1 MSHEQNID
9 DILKL
14 LKESVTQSSDETPST
29 DENKKKT
36 NAVSENS
43 LKKQLKNQY
52 ASQAIETEAEQVS
65 SDSYALDQDFLK
77 EMGVKEE
84 KKTSTRVSAS
94 PKSKKVKTAVATKEA
109 IEQERPV
116 VAQSEPSTHEV
127 TKTETVFESIE
138 SVEENDRMDI
148 APWEIAEEKIEL
160 QTDSKN
166 CEKTI
171 ADTAVMEVSED
182 EEEREVVDSEELEWI
197 PKPTEESVQETKAE
211 QLEGTLEHIDPLP
224 LAKQISNTIPQN
236 DEDEIEYQE
245 FPEIQAVSMTEW
257 MRDYESD
264 EEQEAVSVTEDTVV
278 ELIPEDLFTEGTI
291 KEDAAKELNDS
302 VFDLMIRLGCE
313 DELDELTSEEISE
326 EFLEDFDDLSSQ
338 DKDEFQSE
346 EQIDDIR
353 ERYRRQS
360 VLGMLRLLLAGAL
373 TILLFF
379 YDTLPLFGAD
389 FGGLTNY
396 RDYPG
401 AYLLIG
407 TQILLLCAIC
417 QWKALID
424 GIKRLFTL
432 RANLFSMVSLL
443 LIATIGYDIVMVVA
457 VTTSLP
463 IVFHFLCALALFCAQ
478 ISDFS
483 LLRREIKIF
492 SVYSSISYKYTLKA
506 DIGKHSM
513 AQKMY
518 NGGLDSQRKVFFPA
532 YVEFPRGLFRSIR
545 ENGKE
550 NRIYGVLIFPVL
562 FLSLIAAVLGIL
574 LEESIEIAC
583 VSAMTVLLV
592 ALPLGTM
599 LSEIVP
605 LCASATSLK
614 KRGIALTG
622 KETIEKYAQ
631 GDVVIF
637 RDLHLFRKC
646 NAKDTGMV
654 FYEQAQATRI
664 LGCLQLLYTHLGGPM
679 ASVFENVPE
688 SYRCQEIH
696 IRRITKNGIEAF
708 VDRKH
713 ILLVGTHTFMRRY
726 GLHFPND
733 NKQLGRS
740 TLCVSLDGKQSA
752 KISVKYSQEPIFEML
767 VERLAEEKIHCVIET
782 FDPLIHT
789 EMIASTRTLGHTP
802 VSVIHK
808 NTDDMKYAKRA
819 SLRRNEPVDLVV
831 VSSRLKLCEA
841 LIWCKRLIRIQRNA
855 NYLMGLLSFL
865 GLSLAA
871 VLLCVGGMSLVNQY
885 WLLLWIGLTNL
896 FLGIFVRKDLPK
908 KHYFTVATLRRQL
921 EQEERKK
928 KANTSKKEMRKNQN
942 S

>member
-14 LKESVTQSSDETPST
+14 LKESVNRSSEETPST
-29 DENKKKT
+29 DEKIKKT
-36 NAVSENS
+36 NDLPENS

-52 ASQAIETEAEQVS
+52 ASEMSETDTAQVS
-65 SDSYALDQDFLK
+65 LDSYALDQDFLK
-77 EMGVKEE
+77 EMSVRED
-84 KKTSTRVSAS
+84 KKTSSRVSSS
-94 PKSKKVKTAVATKEA
+94 PKSRKVKAAVATKESA
-109 IEQERPV
+109 AQEIRMV
-116 VAQSEPSTHEV
+116 DQSEISTDDV
-127 TKTETVFESIE
+127 TETKPIPESFE
-138 SVEENDRMDI
+138 SVEKNTSSDI
-148 APWEIAEEKIEL
+148 VLWEISEEE
-160 QTDSKN
+160 
-166 CEKTI
+166 
-171 ADTAVMEVSED
+171 TAVQ
-182 EEEREVVDSEELEWI
+182 EEEDQEIIDLKESEEY
-197 PKPTEESVQETKAE
+197 VQETKAE
-211 QLEGTLEHIDPLP
+211 PTLANIASSHLTQQTSDTEQPN
-224 LAKQISNTIPQN
+224 A
-236 DEDEIEYQE
+236 EDEIEYQE

-264 EEQEAVSVTEDTVV
+264 EEQDAASVTEDTVI
-278 ELIPEDLFTEGTI
+278 ELIPDDLFTEVTV
-291 KEDAAKELNDS
+291 KEDVAKELNDS

-326 EFLEDFDDLSSQ
+326 EFSEDADDFSPQ
-338 DKDEFQSE
+338 DKNEFQSD

-353 ERYRRQS
+353 ERYRQKS
-360 VLGMLRLLLAGAL
+360 VFAMLRLLLAGAL

-379 YDTLPLFGAD
+379 YDTLPIFGAD
-389 FGGLTNY
+389 FGGLINY

-407 TQILLLCAIC
+407 TQILLLCALC
-417 QWKALID
+417 QWKPLID
-424 GIKRLFTL
+424 GLKRLFTL

-443 LIATIGYDIVMVVA
+443 LLATIGYDIVMVVSVA
-457 VTTSLP
+457 ASVP
-463 IVFHFLCALALFCAQ
+463 PVFHFLCALSLLCAQ
-478 ISDFS
+478 FSDFS

-492 SVYSSISYKYTLKA
+492 SVYSSISYKYTLKT
-506 DIGKHSM
+506 DVGKHSM

-896 FLGIFVRKDLPK
+896 FLGIFVQKDLPK